1 MRRTKRL
8 AALALCAV
16 MAFMLAACA
25 GKSNSEAGEGSYTV
39 DTVSITYVKSPLNV
53 PSIVEK
59 QQHLFEK
66 AYEEMG
72 LKFAYSDLTSGSDQT
87 AALASGDI
95 QILNAVGG
103 TSVLL
108 SAANGADIKII
119 SMYSTSPEAFC
130 LYSADDS
137 ISSPED
143 LRGKT
148 IVGPKGTNLHELL
161 TAYLATA
168 GMTLDDVS
176 FLNMQIPEARAALE
190 GGSADCALLAGP
202 NAYNAGKAGFHLV
215 TTGKGLI
222 AATIMTATTQ
232 EFYDNN
238 KAIVDRFIEI
248 QEEILEFI
256 RNNEEE
262 ALKMTAVETELPEE
276 AVQDMYQLYNFH
288 SEITEEDLAALQ
300 NTEEFML
307 ESGLIENEVDVSSL
321 VLERN

>member
-1 MRRTKRL
+1 MKRTRKL

-16 MAFMLAACA
+16 MVFALAACA
-25 GKSNSEAGEGSYTV
+25 GKSSPAAGEESFTV
-39 DTVSITYVKSPLNV
+39 DKVTMTYVKSPLNV

-59 QQHLFEK
+59 QQQSFET
-66 AYEEMG
+66 AYGEMG
-72 LKFAYSDLTSGSDQT
+72 LGFAYSDLTSGADQT

-137 ISSPED
+137 ISSPEH

-161 TAYLATA
+161 TAYLATG
-168 GMTLDDVS
+168 GMTLDDVE

-232 EFYDNN
+232 EFYDQN
-238 KAIVDRFIEI
+238 KAIVDKFVEI
-248 QEEILEFI
+248 QKETLDFI
-256 RNNEEE
+256 KNNEAE
-262 ALKMTAVETELPEE
+262 ALKMAAEETELPEE
-276 AVQDMYQLYNFH
+276 AVQEMYGMYNFH
-288 SEITEEDLAALQ
+288 SEITDEDLAALQ
-300 NTEEFML
+300 KTEEFML
-307 ESGLIENEVDVSSL
+307 NAGLIENAVDVSEL
-321 VLERN
+321 VLQ